1 MLNGGSP
8 HPTAAG
14 RGSSWNGSAGGATQE
29 ILTAVRRMAPLVSSL
44 ASQMESSRDIP
55 APVLAEMHELGVF
68 RMITPASHGGLE
80 LSLADC
86 CSVLA
91 ELAKLDGAVGWCAM
105 VGAMAP
111 LVLGMLP
118 PDVYDEIYAF
128 GPNVMVARSAAPGGR
143 AEILDGTYRVEG
155 RWPFASGCLHAQWL
169 FGFCVPAKNGE
180 PLPEIAPGAPSLRIV
195 VLPAMRWTI
204 EDSRHAEGL
213 KGTGSHHICL
223 SRTDVPASHV
233 IDLHRPGAQPA
244 TPLARSGVSLLPTAH
259 AAFAVGLAEGAL
271 ADVIGLARSGTR
283 QVFAA
288 TTLRNSEI
296 FQYELGRALMD
307 VRAARALMIEQC
319 EIDWQDVAERRTHEV
334 DRRHHRFA
342 TATWVTETCARAI
355 QMCHRLGG
363 ARAVYESSPLQRR
376 LRDVNAAAQHIA
388 VNAKHY
394 LGVGNWALV

>member
-1 MLNGGSP
+1 M
-8 HPTAAG
+8 
-14 RGSSWNGSAGGATQE
+14 
-29 ILTAVRRMAPLVSSL
+29 AVRRMAPLVSSV
-44 ASQMESSRDIP
+44 STQMESARDIP
-55 APVLAEMHELGVF
+55 APVLAEMQQLGVF
-68 RMITPASHGGLE
+68 RMMTRASHGGLE

-86 CSVLA
+86 CRVLA
-91 ELAKLDGAVGWCAM
+91 ELAKLEGAVGWCAM
-105 VGAMAP
+105 AGAMAP

-118 PDVYDEIYAF
+118 AEVYDAIYAF
-128 GPNVMVARSAAPGGR
+128 GPNVIAAGSAVPGGR
-143 AEILDGTYRVEG
+143 AEIMDGTYRVEG

-169 FGFCVPAKNGE
+169 FGFCVATRDGE
-180 PLPEIAPGAPSLRIV
+180 PLPEIAPGMPSLRIV
-195 VLPAMRWTI
+195 VLPATHWSI
-204 EDSRHAEGL
+204 EDTWRAEGL

-223 SRTDVPASHV
+223 SQTYVPASHV
-233 IDLHRPGAQPA
+233 IDPHRLQIQPA
-244 TPLARSGVSLLPTAH
+244 SPLVRSGVSLLPTAH

-271 ADVIGLARSGTR
+271 ADLIELAGSGTR